1 MTPTPGHD
9 PDDVLHED
17 IGDSTLWTRVN
28 IAEACPGVPTPLT
41 WSWFGYGS
49 DVGVSRGWVRM
60 GVLPAWRGERQAR
73 PGDRM
78 VAIHAGRPV
87 LNLGILREIGGSIPG
102 SSAEKVERQFFAS
115 ETAIEPGPTL
125 WRRYPRVALKL
136 IPAIV
141 SARRELLAQV
151 PDTLAWWSA
160 SVAELSD
167 PACDPARARTLLAE
181 AFDRYLPLTTL
192 QTVNSLSVSGLYDL
206 LVKLCARHGLT
217 DQAGA
222 LSTSDELTPE
232 ALTVED
238 LWRLS
243 RGRIDLAEFL
253 GRHGYHAP
261 VQGELAVPSW
271 RIDASPVL
279 KLAESY
285 RRRPEHDDPVTA
297 HRRLRA
303 ARDVTERRLLS
314 SVPWPAR
321 VPVRALLRAVRAL
334 VPLREVARLQFMQ
347 CADVARAAAAV
358 LGAHLVG
365 EGRLEAPEDVYQLT
379 GDELIGDVAVAPGV
393 IALRRERR
401 EVYLGVD
408 LPMRFVGY
416 PETTPVARSSRPTGG
431 GPAVAGEQDR
441 RVFTGLSGSRGVYE
455 GRARV
460 ITEPDDADELL
471 DGEILVCE
479 TTNPSWASY
488 FLVAGAVVVDI
499 GGPLSHGPIV
509 AREMGIPCVI
519 NTRDARLAISTGDLL
534 RVDGTAGVVEIL
546 EHSAPEPAP
555 SSASSGT

>member
-1 MTPTPGHD
+1 MPPPHD

-17 IGDSTLWTRVN
+17 IGDSSLWTRVN

-60 GVLPAWRGERQAR
+60 GVLPAWRGERRAR

-78 VAIHAGRPV
+78 VAIHAGHPV
-87 LNLGILREIGGSIPG
+87 LNLGILREIGGCIPG

-115 ETAIEPGPTL
+115 EVAIEPGPTL
-125 WRRYPRVALKL
+125 WRRYPSVLVRLVPSVLR
-136 IPAIV
+136 
-141 SARRELLAQV
+141 ARRELLAQV
-151 PDTLAWWSA
+151 PTTLAWWSA
-160 SVAELSD
+160 SVAELAA
-167 PACDPARARTLLAE
+167 PGCEPARARELLAE

-192 QTVNSLSVSGLYDL
+192 QTINSLSVSGLYDL
-206 LVKLCARHGLT
+206 LVKLCARRGLG

-222 LSTSDELTPE
+222 LSTSDDLTPE
-232 ALTVED
+232 AVTVRD
-238 LWRLS
+238 LWLLS
-243 RGRIDLAEFL
+243 RGSIALGEFL

-271 RIDASPVL
+271 RMDPAPVL

-285 RRRPEHDDPVTA
+285 RRRPDHDDPTVA
-297 HRRLRA
+297 HQRLRA
-303 ARDVTERRLLS
+303 AREDTERRFLAGFAR
-314 SVPWPAR
+314 PAR
-321 VPVRALLRAVRAL
+321 PAVRVLLRAVRAL
-334 VPLREVARLQFMQ
+334 VPMREVARLQFMQ
-347 CADVARAAAAV
+347 CADVARSAAAV
-358 LGAHLVG
+358 LGAHLVA
-365 EGRLEAPEDVYQLT
+365 EGRLDAVDDVFQLT
-379 GDELIGDVAVAPGV
+379 GDELIGDLPVKPGV
-393 IALRRERR
+393 TALRRERR
-401 EVYLGVD
+401 AAYLGVE
-408 LPMRFVGY
+408 LPMRFRGY
-416 PETTPVARSSRPTGG
+416 PSLTPVAEADS
-431 GPAVAGEQDR
+431 AEKDR
-441 RVFTGLSGSRGVYE
+441 RLFTGMSGSRGVYE

-519 NTRDARLAISTGDLL
+519 NTRDARQVIATGDLL
-534 RVDGTAGVVEIL
+534 RVDGTEGVVEIL
-546 EHSAPEPAP
+546 ETANVR
-555 SSASSGT
+555 SGT

>member
-1 MTPTPGHD
+1 MPPPD
-9 PDDVLHED
+9 PHDVLHED
-17 IGDSTLWTRVN
+17 IGDTTLWTRVN

-60 GVLPAWRGERQAR
+60 GVLPAWRGERQPR

-78 VAIHAGRPV
+78 VAIHAGHPV

-102 SSAEKVERQFFAS
+102 SSAQKVERQLFAS
-115 ETAIEPGPTL
+115 DAAIESGPTL
-125 WRRYPRVALKL
+125 WRRYPRVAVKL
-136 IPAIV
+136 VPAIV
-141 SARRELLAQV
+141 CARRELLAQV
-151 PDTLAWWSA
+151 PETLQWWAA
-160 SVAELSD
+160 SVAELAD
-167 PACDPARARTLLAE
+167 PGCGPARARALLAE

-192 QTVNSLSVSGLYDL
+192 QTINSLSVSGLYDL
-206 LVKLCARHGLT
+206 LAKLCARHGLAG
-217 DQAGA
+217 QAGA

-243 RGRIDLAEFL
+243 RGRIGLDEFL

-271 RIDASPVL
+271 RMDAGPVL
-279 KLAESY
+279 KLADSY
-285 RRRPEHDDPVTA
+285 RRRPEHDDPITA

-303 ARDVTERRLLS
+303 ARDETEQQLLG

-321 VPVRALLRAVRAL
+321 APVRALLRAVRAL
-334 VPLREVARLQFMQ
+334 VPMREVARLQFMQ

-358 LGAHLVG
+358 LGAHLAG

-379 GDELIGDVAVAPGV
+379 GDELIGDLTVPPEVT
-393 IALRRERR
+393 ALRRERR

-416 PETTPVARSSRPTGG
+416 PETTPVASSSSPDRG
-431 GPAVAGEQDR
+431 GPAVAGERGR
-441 RVFTGLSGSRGVYE
+441 RAFTGLSGSRGVYE

-460 ITEPDDADELL
+460 IAEPDDAEELL

-546 EHSAPEPAP
+546 EPSASEPTP
-555 SSASSGT
+555 SSVRSGT